1 MNAMAQMERLK
12 GRENFTTWSFTMKT
26 YLEHEDLWKCI
37 EPEEKQVISAAEDTK
52 AKSKIILLVDPINYI
67 HVQEAKTA
75 KEVWANLRKAF
86 DDSGLTRKVGLLRE
100 LITTDLESS
109 GNVESY
115 VNKVISCA
123 HKLRNI
129 GFLVDD
135 EWLGTLLLAGLPET
149 YRPMIM
155 AMESSGVKIS
165 TDLVKT
171 KILQEVKNENDSEAF
186 YSNHHKRNEYKSS
199 GFRKGPRCF
208 KCNKYGHI
216 ARNCYTGT
224 GSSQR
229 TKSKDDEKTSG
240 YVAAFSASAS
250 SVENGCWYID
260 SGAAM
265 HMTNNNEWMYNTG
278 PSTVPSIRVADNK
291 TLTVKCCGNVDLNV
305 NDGVVQL
312 KNVLYVPDL
321 SVNLLSVR
329 QMTQNNCHVE
339 FEKDCC
345 KVYQNKKLVLTGHAQ
360 NNLFVVNNDCYA
372 LLTSAHL
379 WHQRMGHLNY
389 KDLMKLEDCT
399 EGVQMDH
406 KTENAILCTTCLAG
420 KQTRQPFKHT
430 GTRASALLE
439 VIHSDVCGP
448 MEEQSLGGARYYV
461 TFIDDYSRKVFVYFI
476 QAKSEV
482 LSKFKEFKN
491 MVENQLDRKIK
502 VLRSDNGGEYVN
514 EAFDKFCRDAGII
527 QQHTIPYTPEQNGM
541 SERMNRTLTERAK
554 CINANLPK
562 KFWAEAISTAAYVTN
577 RSPTKSLDYK
587 TPEEIWTGK
596 RPDVSSMKV
605 FGCKAMMH
613 VPKERRLKWDSK
625 SKEVIFLGY
634 CTESKGYRLYDMKQK
649 KVVKGR
655 DVVFIEDSVK
665 KDFTITL
672 SDMSTQDNEENKD
685 NNNCTRKVSSVKDNS
700 IDVSIQDDDE
710 DYVPDGPVQITMPPT
725 QRNLRPRKN
734 VMPTYLC
741 ESEDIVSDPHT
752 AQEALASNNALKWKE
767 AMDCE
772 YNSLVE
778 NNTWTLCDLPSGC
791 KAIPC
796 KWVFKTKM
804 DDKGNISRHKARLV
818 IKGYEQ
824 REGIDYTEVYAP
836 VVRSTS
842 LRHMIGLAAKLK
854 LDIEQLDAMT
864 AFLQG
869 DIDVELYMEQP
880 SQYENGTQQVCRL
893 QIK

>member
-155 AMESSGVKIS
+155 AMESS
-165 TDLVKT
+165 
-171 KILQEVKNENDSEAF
+171 
-186 YSNHHKRNEYKSS
+186 
-199 GFRKGPRCF
+199 
-208 KCNKYGHI
+208 
-216 ARNCYTGT
+216 
-224 GSSQR
+224 
-229 TKSKDDEKTSG
+229 
-240 YVAAFSASAS
+240 
-250 SVENGCWYID
+250 
-260 SGAAM
+260 
-265 HMTNNNEWMYNTG
+265 
-278 PSTVPSIRVADNK
+278 
-291 TLTVKCCGNVDLNV
+291 
-305 NDGVVQL
+305 
-312 KNVLYVPDL
+312 
-321 SVNLLSVR
+321 
-329 QMTQNNCHVE
+329 
-339 FEKDCC
+339 
-345 KVYQNKKLVLTGHAQ
+345 
-360 NNLFVVNNDCYA
+360 
-372 LLTSAHL
+372 AHL

-399 EGVQMDH
+399 DGVQMDH

-430 GTRASALLE
+430 
-439 VIHSDVCGP
+439 
-448 MEEQSLGGARYYV
+448 
-461 TFIDDYSRKVFVYFI
+461 
-476 QAKSEV
+476 
-482 LSKFKEFKN
+482 
-491 MVENQLDRKIK
+491 
-502 VLRSDNGGEYVN
+502 
-514 EAFDKFCRDAGII
+514 
-527 QQHTIPYTPEQNGM
+527 
-541 SERMNRTLTERAK
+541 
-554 CINANLPK
+554 
-562 KFWAEAISTAAYVTN
+562 
-577 RSPTKSLDYK
+577 DYK

-596 RPDVSSMKV
+596 RPDVSNMKV

-685 NNNCTRKVSSVKDNS
+685 INNCTRKVSSVKDNS
-700 IDVSIQDDDE
+700 IDESIQDDDE

-741 ESEDIVSDPHT
+741 DSEDRRSCTGYVFKHQDGAISWSSKRQHT
-752 AQEALASNNALKWKE
+752 VALSTTEAEYMALSAAAQEALWLKQLQQELQPTKTGPITLFCDNTS
-767 AMDCE
+767 AIKLTGT
-772 YNSLVE
+772 NSYSARSKHIDVRHHYVREKVACGDIYVE
-778 NNTWTLCDLPSGC
+778 HVGTDS
-791 KAIPC
+791 
-796 KWVFKTKM
+796 
-804 DDKGNISRHKARLV
+804 
-818 IKGYEQ
+818 
-824 REGIDYTEVYAP
+824 
-836 VVRSTS
+836 
-842 LRHMIGLAAKLK
+842 
-854 LDIEQLDAMT
+854 MT
-864 AFLQG
+864 ADCLTKPLPRPKHEG
-869 DIDVELYMEQP
+869 HTRDMGLRLRLRSREDIGSEHKL
-880 SQYENGTQQVCRL
+880 R
-893 QIK
+893 